1 MLALALF
8 RTYTD
13 IEKGSINFGLNATL
27 ALNETINES
36 ILDVDASR
44 DVNLSTANIKS
55 SDDFNIETS
64 FNQVKETFE
73 NKSSES
79 ERFLKDIYEFI
90 HYEFIEPE
98 SQSIPAVIEVDQNKL
113 GEQIEEKNS
122 KTSLDLETG
131 KITTTIKLNSFITIK
146 STIVT
151 NGIFLG
157 KQLDNSNNDNNK
169 LAEATFD
176 IAIPQLNINVSVS
189 TDIQFDSDAYA
200 KINETQK

>member
-8 RTYTD
+8 RTNTD
-13 IEKGSINFGLNATL
+13 LEKSSIDFGVNATR
-27 ALNETINES
+27 ALNETLNES
-36 ILDVDASR
+36 ILDFDASS
-44 DVNLSTANIKS
+44 DVNLSTTNIES
-55 SDDFNIETS
+55 SDEYNIETS
-64 FNQVKETFE
+64 FNQLKDTFE
-73 NKSSES
+73 HEFESKSSES
-79 ERFLKDIYEFI
+79 ESFLKEINEFI
-90 HYEFIEPE
+90 NE
-98 SQSIPAVIEVDQNKL
+98 SKSQPIPAVIEVNQNEL
-113 GEQIEEKNS
+113 DEQIEEKSS
-122 KTSLDLETG
+122 KTTLDLESG

-157 KQLDNSNNDNNK
+157 KQLDNYNNNHK

-200 KINETQK
+200 KINEIQK

>member
-1 MLALALF
+1 MLTLALF

-13 IEKGSINFGLNATL
+13 LEKSSIDFGVNATL
-27 ALNETINES
+27 ALNETLNES
-36 ILDVDASR
+36 ILDFDPSS

-55 SDDFNIETS
+55 SDNHNIETS
-64 FNQVKETFE
+64 FNQVKDTFDHE
-73 NKSSES
+73 FESKSSES
-79 ERFLKDIYEFI
+79 ESFLKEINEFI
-90 HYEFIEPE
+90 NETK
-98 SQSIPAVIEVDQNKL
+98 SQSIPAVIEVNQNKFD
-113 GEQIEEKNS
+113 EQIEENNS
-122 KTSLDLETG
+122 KTSLDLESG

-157 KQLDNSNNDNNK
+157 KQLDNYNNNHK

-200 KINETQK
+200 KINEIQK